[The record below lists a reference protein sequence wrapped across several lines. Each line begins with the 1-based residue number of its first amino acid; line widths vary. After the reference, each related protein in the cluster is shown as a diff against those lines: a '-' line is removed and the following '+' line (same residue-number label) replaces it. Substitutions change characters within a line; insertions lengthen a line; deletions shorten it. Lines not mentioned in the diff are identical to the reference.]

1 MNQIIQLLFNGLTLG
16 AIYGLVALGLTL
28 VYGVLHIPNFAHGA
42 LYMVGG
48 YVAYTLVNK
57 LGLEYWWAMLGAG
70 AVVALLAMLMQALVF
85 VPLRKA
91 PELYDMIGA
100 IGVMLF
106 LEATAQFIW
115 GADFH
120 RLPTPYGQV
129 LEIAGMPFPLQR
141 LLIVVAALFLV
152 VLLHLFLTR
161 SVTGSTIMAMAQEPQ
176 GAALVGIDARRVTYL
191 VFAISGV
198 LAAVAA
204 TLYAPIN
211 LLYPTMGNL
220 VIVKAF
226 VIIILGGM
234 GSFPGAILG
243 GLIIGMAESFG
254 GFYVS
259 SDYKDIIA
267 FVLLVAILSVRPQG
281 LLTHG
286 LRGA

>member
-1 MNQIIQLLFNGLTLG
+1 MDQIVQLLFNGLTLG
-16 AIYGLVALGLTL
+16 AIYGLVALGLTM

-48 YVAYTLVNK
+48 YVAYTLISK
-57 LGLEYWWAMLGAG
+57 LGLGYWWAMLGAG
-70 AVVALLAMLMQALVF
+70 TTVALLGMLMQALVF
-85 VPLRKA
+85 APLRKA

-106 LEATAQFIW
+106 LESAAQLIW
-115 GADFH
+115 GAGFH

-129 LEIAGMPFPLQR
+129 LQIAGMPFPLQR
-141 LLIVVAALFLV
+141 VLIIAAAFVLV
-152 VLLHLFLTR
+152 SVLHLFLTR
-161 SVTGSTIMAMAQEPQ
+161 TVTGSTILALAQDPQ

-191 VFAISGV
+191 VFAISGA

-204 TLYAPIN
+204 VLYAPIN
-211 LLYPTMGNL
+211 LLYPTMGGL

-259 SDYKDIIA
+259 TDYKDIIA
-267 FVLLVAILSVRPQG
+267 FVLLVVVLSVRPQG
-281 LLTHG
+281 LLTQ
-286 LRGA
+286 GAR

>member
-1 MNQIIQLLFNGLTLG
+1 MDQIIQLLFNGLTLG

-28 VYGVLHIPNFAHGA
+28 VYGVLHVPNFAHGA

-70 AVVALLAMLMQALVF
+70 GVVALLAMLMQALVF
-85 VPLRKA
+85 APLRRA
-91 PELYDMIGA
+91 PELYNMIGA

-141 LLIVVAALFLV
+141 LLIVVAVLFLV

-161 SVTGSTIMAMAQEPQ
+161 SVTGSTILAMAQDPQ
-176 GAALVGIDARRVTYL
+176 GAALVGIDAQRVTYL

-243 GLIIGMAESFG
+243 GLIIGIAESFG

-281 LLTHG
+281 LLTHRV
-286 LRGA
+286 RGA